1 MTRFFKF
8 KIVGIIIMTPTI
20 SKISKSIIEK
30 SFLLVWEIIFNIADP
45 KIIRPIETVT
55 NFIWNYMKNWI
66 VQMTKLYITD
76 LLEFLFTRPT

>member
-1 MTRFFKF
+1 MTRLFKF

-66 VQMTKLYITD
+66 VQMNKLYITD